1 MTGSIIAYLR
11 FYKLDR
17 FLFFVRSHSPFFRTN
32 IIIPLIPEL
41 DTRIHMVFIAI
52 NTAVIL
58 KFLEKKWKSSILFLD
73 KKIFDLRHLVL

>member
-1 MTGSIIAYLR
+1 
-11 FYKLDR
+11 
-17 FLFFVRSHSPFFRTN
+17 
-32 IIIPLIPEL
+32 
-41 DTRIHMVFIAI
+41 MVFIAI